1 MTLKIKTET
10 IDLKYTSDV
19 SGITEAEKKHILEL
33 LDKVQTKEKEKTTS
47 NSNNNITTEDLV
59 AELVETTYSRTQLI
73 NTPQFEQFSNER
85 LERTK
90 KLENLAKILAQVW
103 YYGNFKPQ
111 TENEK
116 EMLSIMK
123 DLNYYM
129 ERSSKPL

>member
-47 NSNNNITTEDLV
+47 NSNNNITTEDL
-59 AELVETTYSRTQLI
+59 AELVETIYSRKQLI
-73 NTPQFEQFSNER
+73 NTPQFEQFATEK

-103 YYGNFKPQ
+103 YYGNFKPE